1 MPFNHRST
9 QWCRF
14 GIAHREF
21 LHFPAT
27 SPKRSIARRSR
38 LSDEGRGI
46 MMRHAGKSRRSVL
59 KAGAALAGALA
70 APAIV
75 SNHVLAQAG
84 TRPVNLQ
91 LGFLAGGNQLGEV
104 VAKHLGYFEEEK
116 LQLVIQPGG
125 PNNDGIA
132 AVASGRFEIG
142 QISSSPSL
150 MLAASQSIPIRSFA
164 VNVQKHPYAFK
175 KHNIPESDVKIQVM
189 GSNMAPL
196 LTGQVHAVTGWLSNT
211 TALAVLGPGVIPMTL
226 WDNGVQLYASVYYA
240 TADTLRKN
248 PDLVAGYVRAAS
260 KGWAYAYA
268 NREAAVDLLVKE
280 FPNAVRADELA
291 AADVMMQRVF
301 TPATA
306 KSGWGVFEPEIWQSQ
321 IDLYSALGQFSAGA
335 PKLDAVITTSIL
347 EATAASRPKLG

>member
-1 MPFNHRST
+1 
-9 QWCRF
+9 
-14 GIAHREF
+14 
-21 LHFPAT
+21 
-27 SPKRSIARRSR
+27 
-38 LSDEGRGI
+38 
-46 MMRHAGKSRRSVL
+46 MRHAGKSRRSVL
-59 KAGAALAGALA
+59 KAGAALAAALA
-70 APAIV
+70 APAV
-75 SNHVLAQAG
+75 VANHVRAQTG

-164 VNVQKHPYAFK
+164 VNVQKHPYAFFSLPANPIRTPK
-175 KHNIPESDVKIQVM
+175 DMVGKTIGIQATGKVLLLALLKQHNIPESDVKIQVM

-211 TALAVLGPGVIPMTL
+211 TALSVLGPDVIPMTL

-248 PDLVAGYVRAAS
+248 PELVAGYVRAAS

-306 KSGWGVFEPEIWQSQ
+306 KSGWGVFEPEVWQAQ

-347 EATAASRPKLG
+347 EATATSRPKLG